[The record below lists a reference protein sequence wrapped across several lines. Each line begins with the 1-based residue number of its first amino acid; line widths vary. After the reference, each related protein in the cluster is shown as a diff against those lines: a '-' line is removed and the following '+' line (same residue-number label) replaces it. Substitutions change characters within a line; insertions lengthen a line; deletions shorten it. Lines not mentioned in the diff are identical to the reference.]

1 MYHASSPNF
10 TRHLTADDF
19 ADFKST
25 VEAAYAHIIG
35 EEEPCPAS
43 ATPGGGGG
51 DGGGGG
57 SSRAGSAG
65 TSRSPRTPVS
75 AGKDLFLF
83 FIQRIIFPRSVCCA
97 AVE

>member
-43 ATPGGGGG
+43 AIPGGG
-51 DGGGGG
+51 DG

-75 AGKDLFLF
+75 AGKDLFF
-83 FIQRIIFPRSVCCA
+83 K
-97 AVE
+97 E